1 MRKKYILLM
10 LILSSISSFGFAVY
24 DAANH
29 QQNMQNYQMMTL
41 QKLEM
46 VKSYTEE
53 VLQSQQQFQQLQN
66 DATNLTNIGAA
77 LIGEENKA
85 LLEGILAIQDINRNT
100 DSIIRNNENFEKNYE
115 NMFQKFERYKDM
127 DNEQL
132 AREGTRLTREMN
144 SSLKTSMKLANA
156 STTQEREEKRLKT
169 FTTQTSTSV
178 GNLQTQQALKSIGE
192 DQANK
197 LAKIEGLQAEMVR
210 LQALEIQ
217 EKMTEKELANERFQK
232 SQGTRFNAAK
242 NFKF

>member
-1 MRKKYILLM
+1 MRKKYILIM
-10 LILSSISSFGFAVY
+10 LILSSISSFAIAVY

-53 VLQSQQQFQQLQN
+53 ALQTQQQLQQLQN
-66 DATNLTNIGAA
+66 DSTNLAKIGSSI
-77 LIGEENKA
+77 IGEENQA
-85 LLEGILAIQDINRNT
+85 LLEGILTIRDINRNT
-100 DSIIRNNENFEKNYE
+100 DSIIRNSENFESNYE
-115 NMFQKFERYKDM
+115 NMFQKFERYKEM

-132 AREGTRLTREMN
+132 AREGERLTREMN

-156 STTQEREEKRLKT
+156 STTQEREEKRLKN

-210 LQALEIQ
+210 LQALNIQ

-232 SQGTRFNAAK
+232 SIGTSFDDAK